1 MFCRGLGTYNVKI
14 LLLQLFSMSTISHHH
29 PPQPRYP
36 VKILEFSTSKLEW
49 PKIAI
54 KKAFCTLAL
63 KQRCIR
69 IEFVKIFFRASML
82 ADFEHVR

>member
-14 LLLQLFSMSTISHHH
+14 LLLQLFSMSTMYS